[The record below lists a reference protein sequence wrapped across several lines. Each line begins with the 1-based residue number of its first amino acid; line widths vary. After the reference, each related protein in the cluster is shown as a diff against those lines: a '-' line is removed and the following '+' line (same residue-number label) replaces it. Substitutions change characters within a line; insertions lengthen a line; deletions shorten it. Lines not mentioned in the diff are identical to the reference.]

1 MNRTICLSRQTYFH
15 SYGTPSRCKFMIQY
29 SDVSKDQIAIFI
41 VEELVHGRWQPTVQK
56 SCSVWQF
63 RISEPSNHCR
73 EWRDL
78 TRINSFCHVVYLL
91 ICFLAFFSHAVM
103 SGNLFCWK
111 ILRLSGVDSAVFF
124 AIRSSIVI

>member
-1 MNRTICLSRQTYFH
+1 MPNNFYLVRYKQQTFPNELIMLPLMVN
-15 SYGTPSRCKFMIQY
+15 SGTLIKF
-29 SDVSKDQIAIFI
+29 

-124 AIRSSIVI
+124 AIRSSIVILLFSL

>member
-1 MNRTICLSRQTYFH
+1 MPNNFYLVRYKQQTFPNELIMLPLMVN
-15 SYGTPSRCKFMIQY
+15 SGTLIKF
-29 SDVSKDQIAIFI
+29 

-56 SCSVWQF
+56 SCLVWQF

-124 AIRSSIVI
+124 AIRSSIVILLFSL